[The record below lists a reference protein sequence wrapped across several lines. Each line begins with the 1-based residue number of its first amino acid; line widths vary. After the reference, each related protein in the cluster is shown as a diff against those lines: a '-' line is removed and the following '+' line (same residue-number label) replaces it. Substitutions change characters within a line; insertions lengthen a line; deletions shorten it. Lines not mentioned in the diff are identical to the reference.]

1 MAKRQDDR
9 FAGLDTAIRRCLREW
24 GVPGAAVGVVE
35 KNKVIFARG
44 YGVREVGGREP
55 VRERIRFFIGSCTKA
70 FTATALG
77 MLVEE
82 GKLEWDRP
90 LRECLPWFRL
100 QDPVAT
106 ERTTVRDALSH
117 RTGLPQHDWIWITS
131 DASREELCARLR
143 YLEPNRDLRA
153 AYQYNNLMYMV
164 AGQVVEELSGQTWER
179 FVTERILE
187 PLKMS
192 RTCVCTALPEDGS
205 GLALGHLKHGE
216 AVVPWSRLARQDRRS
231 LIGPLAPGGGLVSDV
246 LDMCEWL
253 RLQMNGGEV
262 AGRRLLSEATL
273 REIHSP
279 QMVIPEAPVDKELLD
294 PAYALGWRVQ
304 PYRGYRWI
312 SHGGRLAGYHTH
324 MSFLDDQAVGVV
336 FLTNMESPAAR
347 VSIPLLV
354 PLLIYD
360 RLLGLP
366 RIDWNERRRREVR
379 EQEAQAR
386 RQRRPERQVPNT
398 RPSHHL
404 EDYAGE
410 YAHPGYG
417 RVTISATGGRLQLR
431 YNRISF
437 RLRHHHYDE
446 FRMRESLLAGESLS
460 GGRDFRVSFR
470 LNPAGAVGA
479 VAIAFEPAVAD
490 IVFTRVG

>member
-1 MAKRQDDR
+1 MAHCQNDR
-9 FAGLDTAIRRCLREW
+9 FAGLDTEIRRCLREW

-55 VRERIRFFIGSCTKA
+55 VRERTRFFIGSCTKA

-106 ERTTVRDALSH
+106 EGTTVRDALSH
-117 RTGLPQHDWIWITS
+117 RTGLPQHDWIWINS
-131 DASREELCARLR
+131 DAGRKELCTRLR

-153 AYQYNNLMYMV
+153 AYQYNNLMYML
-164 AGQVVEELSGQTWER
+164 AGQIVEELSGQTWER

-187 PLKMS
+187 PLKMG
-192 RTCVCTALPEDGS
+192 RTCVCTALPDDES
-205 GLALGHLKHGE
+205 GLAIGHVKCRE
-216 AVVPWSRLARQDRRS
+216 AVVPWSRLARQDRRNV
-231 LIGPLAPGGGLVSDV
+231 IGPLAPAGGLVSDV
-246 LDMCEWL
+246 LDMCQWL

-279 QMVIPEAPVDKELLD
+279 QMVIPEVPGDKELLD
-294 PAYALGWRVQ
+294 AAYALGWRVQ

-312 SHGGRLAGYHTH
+312 SHGGRLAGYHTQ
-324 MSFLDDQAVGVV
+324 MSFLDGEAVGVV
-336 FLTNMESPAAR
+336 FLTNMESPMAR

-366 RIDWNERRRREVR
+366 RIDWNRRRRQELG
-379 EQEAQAR
+379 EQEIRAQT
-386 RQRRPERQVPNT
+386 QRRPDRRTRNA
-398 RPSHHL
+398 RPSHPL

-417 RVTISATGGRLQLR
+417 RAVISAAGGQLRLR
-431 YNRISF
+431 YNRLSF
-437 RLRHHHYDE
+437 RLRHYHYDE

-460 GGRDFRVSFR
+460 GGHDFRVSFR
-470 LNPAGAVGA
+470 LNAAGAVGA